1 MEKVNKDWQED
12 SQEISIVEI
21 IHDYIRH
28 WKWFVL
34 SVILCL
40 VIGVVFVL
48 TTQRQYKSNIA
59 VLLNEDKSKTS
70 GASAGGLSLD
80 ELGLLS
86 TTNNIDNE
94 IAILTSH
101 DLMRGV
107 VDSLNLV
114 TSYYTRE
121 NFRLKELY
129 DDSPYYVTFTYK
141 KYDFPGVI
149 DFDIIKKEDGFTL
162 QGKYKRLEDREID
175 INEQIKEFP
184 VSIVF
189 PDSLGT
195 VVITRTD
202 KPIIENQNYNIIIT
216 NPILVA
222 TDLCSDLTVGQTT
235 KNSSALNLNLTVNNT
250 SKGAAILR
258 ELVRQYNVQNVNVNN
273 QIAYN
278 TAIFINERLKEI
290 AVELSDVERDVV
302 DYKQQQK
309 IADLASEAQMSIHQ
323 SGQNRE
329 RLMDIETQL
338 NVINMVESFV
348 SDPSNELKIIP
359 NLGVSDPALSQIIN
373 EYNVKVLNSEALLKN
388 TGEENPMR
396 IRVIDEIKNMRNSI
410 TGSLKNV
417 RQAYNISKQDLQRLS
432 GSTMSRIQS
441 IPQQERGLLE
451 RVRQQQVKES
461 LFLFLMQKREETNI
475 SIASISDK
483 ARIIASPQIKLIPIA
498 PKTSIILLAAL
509 ILGVIIPVVII
520 YVIGLLKTKI
530 SGRSELEK
538 LSQVSV
544 VGQINVSKENEA
556 MVVKSHPNGVTAELF
571 RSLRNNLNFIM
582 KNHSHQL
589 ILITSTLSGEGK
601 TFVSV
606 NLALTY
612 ALSGKKVLLI
622 GGDVRKPKVK
632 LYLNLKKSSKGLSD
646 YLAEDDN
653 DSDWR
658 DYCVK
663 SDFSTNMDIMISG
676 IIPPNPNELLMSP
689 KLRTL
694 LAETKIEYDI
704 VIVDTAPVGMVSDTY
719 LFDEHVDV
727 TLYVV
732 RESVTPKNAISF
744 INAQKEENRLHNL
757 YLVLNGSSLDKYSGY
772 KYGYAKGYGYGD

>member
-162 QGKYKRLEDREID
+162 QGKYKKLEDREID

-689 KLRTL
+689 KLKTL
-694 LAETKIEYDI
+694 LAEAKTEYDI